1 MDIKQI
7 SEQLSVSP
15 QLLPSELPDVAA
27 AGFKSIICN
36 RPDGEA
42 DDQPAFADIEAAATA
57 NGLAVRY
64 IPVTP
69 ELMSPELAATFGQAV
84 SELPGP
90 ILAYCR
96 TGNRSAMMWSMS
108 QAAQAGA

>member
-42 DDQPAFADIEAAATA
+42 DDQPAPT
-57 NGLAVRY
+57 
-64 IPVTP
+64 
-69 ELMSPELAATFGQAV
+69 
-84 SELPGP
+84 
-90 ILAYCR
+90 
-96 TGNRSAMMWSMS
+96 
-108 QAAQAGA
+108 

>member
-42 DDQPAFADIEAAATA
+42 DDQPAFAEIEAAATA

-69 ELMSPELAATFGQAV
+69 DQMSPELAATFGEAIT
-84 SELPGP
+84 ELPDP

-96 TGNRSAMMWSMS
+96 TGNRSAMMWTKS
-108 QAAQAGA
+108 QAARAGA